1 MDLFEDI
8 KNLSEARDLL
18 AMIQNDPKTICEQY
32 WIEMDDMYA
41 VEEEVTAR
49 INAIEEKDI
58 KRYVE
63 YKLSIVNDAEM
74 RKAWIKLE
82 IERLQK
88 LLDTVERDWEKAKK
102 SIDWIM
108 KATKT
113 EKLETSLNNLS
124 YRKSESVSIL
134 DEALIPEEYRKEKV
148 TKSIDKVS
156 IKEAIK
162 SWKDVAG
169 ASIQENMNLQIK

>member
-18 AMIQNDPKTICEQY
+18 AMIQNDPQTICEQY

-58 KRYVE
+58 KKFCE
-63 YKLSIVNDAEM
+63 YKL
-74 RKAWIKLE
+74 
-82 IERLQK
+82 
-88 LLDTVERDWEKAKK
+88 AKK
-102 SIDWIM
+102 SVDWIM
-108 KATKT
+108 RATKT

-148 TKSIDKVS
+148 TKTIDKVS
-156 IKEAIK
+156 IKDAIK
-162 SWKDVAG
+162 SGKDVAG
-169 ASIQENMNLQIK
+169 ASIEEKQNLQIK